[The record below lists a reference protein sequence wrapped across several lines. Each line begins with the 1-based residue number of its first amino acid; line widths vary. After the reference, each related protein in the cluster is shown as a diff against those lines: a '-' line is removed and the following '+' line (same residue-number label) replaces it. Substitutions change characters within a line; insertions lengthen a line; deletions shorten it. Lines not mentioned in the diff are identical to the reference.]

1 MQQMYQNRFLKQ
13 QGYLVLERSQM
24 QQTYQQPVQPAP
36 QQTANTQ
43 QKEFSQVADK
53 LSTMFAEAYQLIS
66 QFKSGLDA
74 QPEPQQQ
81 PQRTA
86 QPAMQIL
93 RPEAVNAENF
103 YPRR

>member
-1 MQQMYQNRFLKQ
+1 MVESVDTLGLNPSSFNR
-13 QGYLVLERSQM
+13 EC
-24 QQTYQQPVQPAP
+24 
-36 QQTANTQ
+36 
-43 QKEFSQVADK
+43 
-53 LSTMFAEAYQLIS
+53 

>member
-1 MQQMYQNRFLKQ
+1 MATRHQARESIIGLLYAEDIGNAGIDKFIDELFEEKKIR
-13 QGYLVLERSQM
+13 
-24 QQTYQQPVQPAP
+24 
-36 QQTANTQ
+36 NQ
-43 QKEFSQVADK
+43 QKEFAQVADK
-53 LSTMFAEAYQLIS
+53 LATMFAEAYQLIS